1 MNALSTRYVS
11 FLTKLDEKRPS
22 LLIVAVARTCLAVGS
37 LITLVFSGPAILFDE
52 KSYDYTNFN
61 PVFDYVNLFYYF
73 GFAHITYYY
82 AVCIALLVLILSGY
96 YPRVTGVLHW
106 LVAFSIF
113 RSATILEGGDQLTM
127 ILTFLLIPL
136 TLCDSRRNHWS
147 GTPSSTTHYFV
158 ANVSWQLMRL
168 QIALLYYQSGV
179 EKIYKLDEWRNGTA
193 IYYFFSDPVFGYSDW
208 LGSWLHDL
216 LLNSYIVSTFTWG
229 TMLLELLLFG
239 AYFMRRRRRAWLLG
253 AALLFHFS
261 IALVL
266 GLVSFF
272 FAMAGALVLYLS
284 SRKTERMVRQG
295 LAWFG
300 WQRSCVLVGAGQ
312 PLSAPTRMCGSP
324 RA

>member
-1 MNALSTRYVS
+1 MKALSTQYVS
-11 FLTKLDEKRPS
+11 FLTRLDETRPS
-22 LLIVAVARTCLAVGS
+22 LLIVAVARTCLALGS
-37 LITLVFSGPAILFDE
+37 LITLAFSGPAILFDE

-61 PVFDYVNLFYYF
+61 QAFDYVNLFYYF

-82 AVCIALLVLILSGY
+82 AVCIALLVLVLSGY

-113 RSATILEGGDQLTM
+113 RSATMLEGGDQLTM

-147 GTPSSTTHYFV
+147 STPSRTTHYFV

-179 EKIYKLDEWRNGTA
+179 EKIYKLDEWKNGTA

-208 LGSWLHDL
+208 LGSWFHGL
-216 LLNSYIVSTFTWG
+216 LLNSYIVSTLTWG
-229 TMLLELLLFG
+229 TMLFEVLLFG
-239 AYFMRRRRRAWLLG
+239 AYFMRRRRRARLLG

-272 FAMAGALVLYLS
+272 FAMAGGLVLYLS
-284 SRKTERMVRQG
+284 SRRTERLVRRG
-295 LAWFG
+295 LAWLS
-300 WQRSCVLVGAGQ
+300 QPRRRSLVEATP
-312 PLSAPTRMCGSP
+312 PLPLP
-324 RA
+324 ERAAHG